1 MLYFYCAY
9 VNYVSPYQEPISCW
23 SDPYASSA
31 TVALIQ
37 PYGTRPPTTF
47 TASGVFYDTS
57 NWINMTRSFWAI
69 DVGGICLC
77 ISHIISAFLHFVR
90 PCHKLAKPFS
100 FLNHLCTFPYL
111 IVATLWRFCAGGE
124 ACAAYPLNNNLIDP
138 LTESAGVVCSSDLSA
153 A

>member
-1 MLYFYCAY
+1 MYGTRNEYVIYGSPEYDPDVKRKSTHVVPTLIWAGTMLYFYCAY

-90 PCHKLAKPFS
+90 PCHKLAKPF
-100 FLNHLCTFPYL
+100 
-111 IVATLWRFCAGGE
+111 
-124 ACAAYPLNNNLIDP
+124 
-138 LTESAGVVCSSDLSA
+138 
-153 A
+153 